1 VLVVVLV
8 VVVDL
13 VSFSVPRES
22 TTRTTT
28 TTIGEERSYHNWGP
42 YSQRDTPHAF
52 P

>member
-22 TTRTTT
+22 ATRTTTET
-28 TTIGEERSYHNWGP
+28 TTIGEERSYHSWGP
-42 YSQRDTPHAF
+42 
-52 P
+52 